1 MKTMKGSMFFVIPMA
16 LVIFALLAAPAP
28 AGDLN
33 PPPGSP
39 APTMKTLDQIPPT
52 WDQKLRSDDGDATTK
67 CNSTRFKCV
76 MDAAAVL
83 DKETGLVWEK
93 SPEVVGT
100 DPKAKNWARAV
111 NYCLDKAVG
120 GRKGWRLPTIEELA
134 SLLEPGSAST
144 VLLPTGHP
152 FINIQGTFYW
162 SATTNSSDNG
172 YAYFLSFANE
182 TYTPPGGGKVFDPG
196 TVIPCSKSERY
207 DPFTAIHIQS
217 ICVRGG
223 HGYDAFY
230 LPAQ

>member
-76 MDAAAVL
+76 MDGAAVL

-93 SPEVVGT
+93 APDATPQTWADAVG
-100 DPKAKNWARAV
+100 
-111 NYCLDKAVG
+111 YCFNKAVG

-134 SLLEPGSAST
+134 SLVDPSAGILS
-144 VLLPTGHP
+144 LPDGHP
-152 FINIQGTFYW
+152 FTNVQLTWYW
-162 SATTNSSDNG
+162 SSTTRAS
-172 YAYFLSFANE
+172 E
-182 TYTPPGGGKVFDPG
+182 TGKAWLVILGGGSLFDVGKTFPYPG
-196 TVIPCSKSERY
+196 W
-207 DPFTAIHIQS
+207 
-217 ICVRGG
+217 CVRGG
-223 HGYDAFY
+223 RGHDGY
-230 LPAQ
+230 PSQ